1 MFFIFFFLPPLL
13 SLSLQRSHGSI
24 ICILAL
30 PPSMLS
36 LQEER
41 CIHVPPPHPTPLPIL
56 ITLQSHYEWSTPL
69 TSTSL
74 SLGGCESAWAH
85 FRFWIMPAD
94 LVAVLRV
101 GVKRSAVPPFKLLM
115 QKLFIYKYL
124 HLWKQKHS
132 SGEDVCQGYKSH
144 LQCWIIIVR
153 GVRWNQHRSCAWGW
167 LKKVIWTLSKLR
179 RVPSHQT
186 ALHYLNES
194 VINKLWLGV
203 WHIY

>member
-1 MFFIFFFLPPLL
+1 MFFIFFFPPPAPIFI
-13 SLSLQRSHGSI
+13 STEISWFHNMHFSSSTKH
-24 ICILAL
+24 AL
-30 PPSMLS
+30 ITRGKVYP
-36 LQEER
+36 R
-41 CIHVPPPHPTPLPIL
+41 PPPHPTPLPIL

-69 TSTSL
+69 TSSSL

-124 HLWKQKHS
+124 NLWKQKHS